1 MKERSEEL
9 AWLSTVS
16 LLIIAGVAMAVAL
29 IYTRAVMVPFV
40 LALLFTYLVSPL
52 VDYMQTRLRMPRGAS
67 ILVALLVV
75 VGIMSLL
82 VVLIS
87 VSARGLAE
95 SAPIYRERLAR
106 MAESVFSVL
115 DRFGVDF
122 GQDAI
127 VEGLGQL
134 PIFSMVRSTAGGVV
148 SFLTSGFL
156 VLVFSIFLL
165 AGRTPNAER
174 IGIYRE
180 IDTKIRRYIV
190 VKVTTSAVTGILVGT
205 LLGILGLD
213 LAFVFGVLAFFL
225 NFIPNVG
232 SIIAV
237 ILPLPLAVVQFDS
250 WLHIGLILA
259 LPGSVQLTVGNLIE
273 PKLMG
278 EGLALHPVSILLALV
293 FWGLIWGPVGML
305 LAAPIAAV
313 IGIVLGRFE
322 TTRPISNLMAGRLPD
337 VRTSGVTPWSS

>member
-1 MKERSEEL
+1 MTERSDEH

-16 LLIIAGVAMAVAL
+16 LLIIAGVALAVAL

-40 LALLFTYLVSPL
+40 LALLFSYLVSPL
-52 VDYMQTRLRMPRGAS
+52 VDFMQTRLRMPRGVS

-75 VGIMSLL
+75 VGIMTLL
-82 VVLIS
+82 VMLIT

-95 SAPIYRERLAR
+95 SAPIYGERLER
-106 MAESVFSVL
+106 MAESVFSIL
-115 DRFGVDF
+115 DRFQIDL

-127 VEGLGQL
+127 LDGLTQL
-134 PIFSMVRSTAGGVV
+134 PILSVVRTTAGGVM

-156 VLVFSIFLL
+156 VLVFTIFLL
-165 AGRTPNAER
+165 AGRTPHAKR

-180 IDTKIRRYIV
+180 IDGKIRRYIV
-190 VKVTTSAVTGILVGT
+190 TKVTTSAITGILVGS
-205 LLGILGLD
+205 LLSILRLD

-237 ILPLPLAVVQFDS
+237 LLPLPLAIVQFES
-250 WLHIGLILA
+250 WVHIGLIAA
-259 LPGSVQLTVGNLIE
+259 LPGSVQLTVGNVVE

-293 FWGLIWGPVGML
+293 FWGLIWGVVGML
-305 LAAPIAAV
+305 LAAPITAV
-313 IGIVLGRFE
+313 LAIVLGRFE
-322 TTRPISNLMAGRLPD
+322 TTRPLSEMMAGRLPSAEA
-337 VRTSGVTPWSS
+337 TE

>member
-1 MKERSEEL
+1 
-9 AWLSTVS
+9 
-16 LLIIAGVAMAVAL
+16 VALAVAL

-40 LALLFTYLVSPL
+40 LALLFSYLVSPI
-52 VDYMQTRLRMPRGAS
+52 VDAMQTRLRMPRGVS
-67 ILVALLVV
+67 ILVALLIV
-75 VGIMSLL
+75 VGIMTLL
-82 VVLIS
+82 VMLIS
-87 VSARGLAE
+87 VSARGLAD

-106 MAESVFSVL
+106 MAASVFSVL
-115 DRFGVDF
+115 DRFNIDL
-122 GQDAI
+122 GQDSI
-127 VEGLGQL
+127 LEGLGQL
-134 PIFSMVRSTAGGVV
+134 PLFSVMRSTAGGVLG
-148 SFLTSGFL
+148 FLTSGFL
-156 VLVFSIFLL
+156 VLVFTIFLL
-165 AGRTPNAER
+165 AGRTPNIKR
-174 IGIYRE
+174 VGIYRE

-190 VKVTTSAVTGILVGT
+190 TKVTTSAITGILVGS

-237 ILPLPLAVVQFDS
+237 LLPLPLAIVQFDS
-250 WLHIGLILA
+250 WVHIGLIAA
-259 LPGSVQLTVGNLIE
+259 LPGAVQLTVGNVVE

-305 LAAPIAAV
+305 LAAPITAV
-313 IGIVLGRFE
+313 MAIVLGRFE

-337 VRTSGVTPWSS
+337 AETPA

>member
-1 MKERSEEL
+1 MTDRSDER

-16 LLIIAGVAMAVAL
+16 LLILAGVALAVAL

-40 LALLFTYLVSPL
+40 LALLFSYLVSPI
-52 VDYMQTRLRMPRGAS
+52 VDTMQTRLRMPRGVS
-67 ILVALLVV
+67 ILVALLIVI
-75 VGIMSLL
+75 GIMTLL
-82 VVLIS
+82 VTLIS
-87 VSARGLAE
+87 VSARGLAD
-95 SAPIYRERLAR
+95 SAPIYRERLAS

-115 DRFGVDF
+115 DRFDIDL

-127 VEGLGQL
+127 LDGLTQL
-134 PIFSMVRSTAGGVV
+134 PVFDMVRSTAGGVV

-156 VLVFSIFLL
+156 VLVFTIFLL
-165 AGRTPNAER
+165 AGRTPNAKR
-174 IGIYRE
+174 VGIYRE

-190 VKVTTSAVTGILVGT
+190 TKVTTSAITGIFVGVM
-205 LLGILGLD
+205 LGILGLD

-237 ILPLPLAVVQFDS
+237 LLPLPLAVVQFDS
-250 WLHIGLILA
+250 WVHIGLIAA
-259 LPGSVQLTVGNLIE
+259 LPGSVQLTVGNVVE

-278 EGLALHPVSILLALV
+278 EGLALHPVTILLALV

-322 TTRPISNLMAGRLPD
+322 TTHPISDLMAGRLPGAD
-337 VRTSGVTPWSS
+337 APD